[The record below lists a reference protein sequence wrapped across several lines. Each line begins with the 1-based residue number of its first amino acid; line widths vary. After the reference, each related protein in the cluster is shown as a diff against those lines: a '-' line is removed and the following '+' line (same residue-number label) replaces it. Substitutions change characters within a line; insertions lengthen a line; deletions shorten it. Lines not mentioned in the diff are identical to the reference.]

1 MLHGT
6 HMAKKRFTY
15 LILTALSLFA
25 SNALADTGAVA
36 ARGSGGAKDKEAVEA
51 ALQAQTQAAGWKLMS
66 KPLAQNANDL
76 LAICFKQA
84 GEKAWP
90 CIEPTAKSL
99 GFDRVAL
106 VTLDADTAKGVFS
119 ITMQIAARGVDVAM
133 IDRTF
138 CDRCNTE
145 QFVRASTDLADV
157 MLQRLSSKGNT
168 TLEVASVPP
177 GAVVQ
182 IDGSILGETN
192 NTFRTFAGTH
202 TVMVSREGYKNYV
215 SKVVT
220 AEGKVTEVTV
230 TLVAGPAGSTA
241 LTTDGIIKPGDKA
254 ATPISKTKP
263 SKPSATSGVSPPD
276 LISKSGTVST
286 TNGETGGRSKLLPG
300 LLIGAGVLGLA
311 AGGALIWAQEEP
323 APLGKEQKETLFGSS
338 TIGIGVGIAGA
349 AALVTGIVLWARH
362 NEPVNSGPVAMPAN
376 GGGLFGWA
384 GSF

>member
-6 HMAKKRFTY
+6 HMAMKRFTY
-15 LILTALSLFA
+15 LTLTAFSLFA

-76 LAICFKQA
+76 IAICFKQA

-90 CIEPTAKSL
+90 CIDPTAKSL

-138 CDRCNTE
+138 CDRCKTE

-182 IDGSILGETN
+182 IDGNILGETN

-220 AEGKVTEVTV
+220 AEGKVTEVMV

-241 LTTDGIIKPGDKA
+241 LTTDVIIKPGDKA
-254 ATPISKTKP
+254 AAPISTTKP
-263 SKPSATSGVSPPD
+263 TKPIDTGTGVSPPD

-286 TNGETGGRSKLLPG
+286 TNGETGGRSKLVPG
-300 LLIGAGVLGLA
+300 LLIGAGVVGLA

-323 APLGKEQKETLFGSS
+323 SRPQKENLFGS
-338 TIGIGVGIAGA
+338 TPIGIGVGIAGA
-349 AALVTGIVLWARH
+349 AAVGVGVYLLVRSDPSEQHA
-362 NEPVNSGPVAMPAN
+362 GPIAVPMNN
-376 GGGLFGWA
+376 GGVVGWFGR
-384 GSF
+384 F

>member
-1 MLHGT
+1 MWKMHEDFIIRSCRVARHGPSRDYQSSKLPLARCAGRLAGSRKS
-6 HMAKKRFTY
+6 HCRM
-15 LILTALSLFA
+15 
-25 SNALADTGAVA
+25 ADTGAVA
-36 ARGSGGAKDKEAVEA
+36 ARGSGGAKDKESVEA

-76 LAICFKQA
+76 IAICFKQA

-90 CIEPTAKSL
+90 CIDPTAKSL

-119 ITMQIAARGVDVAM
+119 ISMQIAARGVDVAM

-138 CDRCNTE
+138 CDRCKTE

-182 IDGSILGETN
+182 IDGNILGETN

-220 AEGKVTEVTV
+220 AEGKVTEVMV

-241 LTTDGIIKPGDKA
+241 LTTDVIIKPGDKA
-254 ATPISKTKP
+254 AAPISTTKP

-286 TNGETGGRSKLLPG
+286 TNGETGGRSKLVPG
-300 LLIGAGVLGLA
+300 LLIGAGVVGLA
-311 AGGALIWAQEEP
+311 AGSPGLTPTAASSALSEKSNVSAIGL
-323 APLGKEQKETLFGSS
+323 PLRTSPWSKQMM
-338 TIGIGVGIAGA
+338 
-349 AALVTGIVLWARH
+349 AL
-362 NEPVNSGPVAMPAN
+362 
-376 GGGLFGWA
+376 
-384 GSF
+384 